1 MPAIARRD
9 ILFRES
15 QVIDVQGME
24 IKINSNLIGHVSLGI
39 IFLLDWKF
47 PMMHDMHY
55 NNIVIL

>member
-47 PMMHDMHY
+47 PMMHDKHY